1 MKLFKKKQKN
11 SVKLDFFYT
20 CTINTREELKSAFM
34 FGLNEY
40 AKKKGLK
47 NILGI
52 HDKDGE
58 GGFYEPGKDKALDSA
73 IKVFFDNLEFFA
85 QNKRK

>member
-1 MKLFKKKQKN
+1 MKLFRKKQKN
-11 SVKLDFFYT
+11 TVNLILTYT
-20 CTINTREELKSAFM
+20 VNTREELKSAFM

-47 NILGI
+47 NVLGI
-52 HDKDGE
+52 NDKNGE

-73 IKVFFDNLEFFA
+73 IKVFFDEIEFFA